1 MNDAQAHPPA
11 FIDRLRDGHR
21 PTLARA
27 ITAVEN
33 ETGEASAVLKAIYPH
48 LGHAHVVGFTGPP
61 GAGKST
67 LINAYIAELRRRS
80 SSVGVV
86 AVDPSSPITG
96 GAVLG
101 DRIRMGQHAG
111 DRGVFV
117 RSLAARGH
125 LGGLSRTASRV
136 VDLMDASGRDVVIVE
151 TVGAGQSEVEIAEVA
166 ETKVVVA
173 APGFGDDVQAIK
185 AGILEIADVF
195 VVNKTDLPLADAT
208 ARQLTEMLRTRD
220 GSGWRV
226 PVLRTVATSAQGVA
240 ALADAI
246 LAHRAASGQ
255 ADARGPRRRVRRLL
269 AMLAAE
275 RLRRLI
281 DGAEDPR
288 LDALCEAVLQGA
300 LPFDA
305 AAEEAMRDA
314 AGPPS

>member
-1 MNDAQAHPPA
+1 MNDAGTPVPA
-11 FIDRLRDGHR
+11 FIDRLRGGHR

-33 ETGEASAVLKAIYPH
+33 ETGAAGAVLKAIYPH

-67 LINAYIAELRRRS
+67 LINAYIAELRRRDMT
-80 SSVGVV
+80 VGVV

-101 DRIRMGQHAG
+101 DRIRMGQHSG

-136 VDLMDASGRDVVIVE
+136 VDLMDASGRDVIIVE

-173 APGFGDDVQAIK
+173 APGLGDDIQAIK

-208 ARQLTEMLRTRD
+208 ARQLTEMLRTRGATD
-220 GSGWRV
+220 WKV
-226 PVLRTVATSAQGVA
+226 PVLRTIATSGDGVA
-240 ALADAI
+240 ALADSV

-255 ADARGPRRRVRRLL
+255 ADTRGPRRRVRRLL
-269 AMLAAE
+269 ATLAAE
-275 RLRRLI
+275 RLHRLI
-281 DGAEDPR
+281 ERSTDPR
-288 LDALCEAVLQGA
+288 LDTLCEAVLQGS
-300 LPFDA
+300 LPFDT
-305 AAEEAMRDA
+305 AAEEAMRAAA
-314 AGPPS
+314 AGI